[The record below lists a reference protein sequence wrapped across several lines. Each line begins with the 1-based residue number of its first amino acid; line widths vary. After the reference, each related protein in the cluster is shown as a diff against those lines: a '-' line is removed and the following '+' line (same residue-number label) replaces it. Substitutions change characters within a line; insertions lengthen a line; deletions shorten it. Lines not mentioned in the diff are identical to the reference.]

1 MQTVST
7 DVGSCRQLVEGL
19 EGEDRALGTAGR
31 VVRIADPQQLAE
43 AALELL
49 GDRCA
54 WRSAQQ
60 AGIARVERYYTDTL
74 MFQRYREVYAR
85 ALEEAAAA
93 APAKS
98 WPA

>member
-1 MQTVST
+1 VST

-19 EGEDRALGTAGR
+19 DGEDRALGTAGR

-49 GDRCA
+49 GDRAA
-54 WRSAQQ
+54 WRGAQA

-74 MFQRYREVYAR
+74 MFDRYREVYAG
-85 ALEEAAAA
+85 ALDAAAQGPGDA
-93 APAKS
+93 WRA
-98 WPA
+98 